1 MPKAY
6 GGVPSSLKL
15 PAGYGPA
22 PVTGITRNF
31 RIGDDP
37 PASAEKSRFCK
48 RNKRVLCVVKRS
60 SKLDRVLKRHDLV

>member
-31 RIGDDP
+31 RIGDHP
-37 PASAEKSRFCK
+37 TGTWIQRTARRFKPIRITLFESRIC
-48 RNKRVLCVVKRS
+48 N
-60 SKLDRVLKRHDLV
+60 